1 MTDEELMR
9 ALQAGDRAALAPLV
23 RRYHRPLMAYYY
35 RLSGDYHLSQD
46 LAQECFFRLVMRAR
60 HYRYPEPLRPWLYR
74 MATNIWRD
82 HVKSAPYRH
91 GRAALPLE
99 TAGTTAA
106 PEPPLEEVVIRKVLA
121 QDALAALR
129 RLPAPY
135 AEVLA
140 LRFGQDL
147 TVPEIAAVLD
157 LPEGT
162 IKSRI
167 FYGLR
172 RLRALMDKEV
182 PHHDQQAGVTRG

>member
-35 RLSGDYHLSQD
+35 RLSGDYHLAQD
-46 LAQECFFRLVMRAR
+46 LAQECFFRLVSRAR
-60 HYRYPEPLRPWLYR
+60 QYRYPEPLRPWLYR

-82 HVKSAPYRH
+82 HVRSAPYRQ
-91 GRAALPLE
+91 GRAVLPLE
-99 TAGTTAA
+99 TAGAVAA
-106 PEPPLEEVVIRKVLA
+106 PGPPLEETVIRRVLA

-129 RLPAPY
+129 RLPAHY

-147 TVPEIAAVLD
+147 TVPEIAAALD

-162 IKSRI
+162 VKSRI
-167 FYGLR
+167 FNGLR

-182 PHHDQQAGVTRG
+182 ARHGQQAGVTGG